1 MAEAALLR
9 WILAQEKTS
18 PSPRIR
24 PGLGKEYQFPEFLM
38 AGLIGLIEGSAFFM
52 SGRHGLVSKE
62 HGAAN
67 GQDPIIWS
75 EL

>member
-1 MAEAALLR
+1 
-9 WILAQEKTS
+9 
-18 PSPRIR
+18 
-24 PGLGKEYQFPEFLM
+24 M

-67 GQDPIIWS
+67 GQDPIILIPVVAFMS
-75 EL
+75 LVLHSLVIF